1 MRTPSPLA
9 LAVLCAA
16 LLIPASRAWACAS
29 CACGDPTLTSMG
41 GEQPFEGRLRL
52 STMLRAWGHTEG
64 QQNLDAQRLR
74 ELRMDVAVAYAPRPW
89 LVLAVNLPLQAREVR
104 DVSLARERGWGLGD
118 IDVSA
123 KAFVW
128 KDKDFS
134 PDHLLSVVGG
144 VKLPTGPRLMARD
157 GTALGLDAQPG
168 SGSVDPMAGL
178 AWQGFRG
185 SWSFMA
191 SVLGFL
197 PTRGREDFRLGASV
211 RTSVGAQYQ
220 PSTRWAVRLGLD
232 SRAERAADTAG
243 VSEENG
249 GGFIAYVSPDV
260 LFSPGMDVVVQA
272 GVRVPVV
279 NQLRRVTS
287 TPIAQLSLAY
297 DL

>member
-1 MRTPSPLA
+1 MRTLP

-16 LLIPASRAWACAS
+16 LLVPASRAWACAS

-64 QQNLDAQRLR
+64 QQNLDAQQLR

-128 KDKDFS
+128 KDREFS
-134 PDHLLSVVGG
+134 PDQLISVVGG
-144 VKLPTGPRLMARD
+144 LKLPTGPRLHARD

-185 SWSFMA
+185 SWSFGA
-191 SVLGFL
+191 TVLGYL

-211 RTSVGAQYQ
+211 RTSVAAQYQ
-220 PSTRWAVRLGLD
+220 PSTRWAVRLGVD
-232 SRAERAADTAG
+232 SRVEKAADTNGEPEA
-243 VSEENG
+243 NG
-249 GGFIAYVSPDV
+249 GGFIAYASPDV
-260 LFSPGMDVVVQA
+260 LFSPGMDVVLQA
-272 GVRVPVV
+272 GVRLPFI
-279 NQLRRVTS
+279 NQLRRVSS
-287 TPIAQLSLAY
+287 TPIAQVSLAY

>member
-1 MRTPSPLA
+1 LRTPILA
-9 LAVLCAA
+9 SLIAVLSLAPAA
-16 LLIPASRAWACAS
+16 RAWACAS

-41 GEQPFEGRLRL
+41 GEQPFEGRLRM
-52 STMLRAWGHTEG
+52 STMMRAWGHTEG
-64 QQNLDAQRLR
+64 LAGVDAQRLR

-128 KDKDFS
+128 KDRNFS
-134 PDHLLSVVGG
+134 PDHLISVVGG
-144 VKLPTGPRLMARD
+144 VKLPTGPRLHARD
-157 GTALGLDAQPG
+157 GTTLGIDAQPG

-178 AWQGFRG
+178 AYQGFKG
-185 SWSFMA
+185 DWSFMA
-191 SVLGFL
+191 SALGFL
-197 PTRGREDFRLGASV
+197 PTRGRDDFRLGASV
-211 RTSVGAQYQ
+211 RAQVAAQFQ
-220 PSTRWAVRLGLD
+220 PSTRWAVRLGVD
-232 SRAERAADTAG
+232 TRAERAPDTAG
-243 VSEENG
+243 VAEEAG
-249 GGFIAYVSPDV
+249 GGFIAYASPDV

-272 GVRVPVV
+272 GVRIPIV

-287 TPIAQLSLAY
+287 TPIAVLSLAY